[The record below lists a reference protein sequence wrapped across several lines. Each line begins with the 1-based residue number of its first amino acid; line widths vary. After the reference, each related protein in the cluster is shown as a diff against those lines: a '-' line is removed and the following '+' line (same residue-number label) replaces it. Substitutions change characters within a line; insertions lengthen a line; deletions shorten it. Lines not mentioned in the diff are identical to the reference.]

1 MNTPAEISEEKT
13 IQLAASSSLKNK
25 NAEGTVSPLADNRVL
40 HIGARKTAA
49 PVKQLKS
56 YQAIADFNNMR
67 TAETGTR
74 QLMRKS
80 PLLTTSSR
88 PAANVV
94 QLARGVTFTKQQ
106 QEKMLAANKKKHGG
120 KFHTCTNCGFQH
132 ALAHY
137 ATFRGKRMGDG
148 HFQIDHIK
156 HASKG
161 GRNLMR
167 NGRVLCGTCNT
178 SRGNR
183 AAVKRTGASKYRALH
198 QKNIAKNYLRR
209 PSKKY

>member
-1 MNTPAEISEEKT
+1 MNTPVEISEEKT
-13 IQLAASSSLKNK
+13 IQLAANSASKNK
-25 NAEGTVSPLADNRVL
+25 NTTASVFQLADNRMPS
-40 HIGARKTAA
+40 IGLRNKTI

-56 YQAIADFNNMR
+56 YQAIADFNTLR

-74 QLMRKS
+74 QLVRKS
-80 PLLTTSSR
+80 PLITTSPR
-88 PAANVV
+88 PSTSVA
-94 QLARGVTFTKQQ
+94 QLAKGVTFTKQQ
-106 QEKMLAANKKKHGG
+106 REKMLAANKKKHGG

-137 ATFRGKRMGDG
+137 ATFRGRRMGDG
-148 HFQIDHIK
+148 QFQIDHIK

-161 GRNLMR
+161 GRNLIR

-183 AAVKRTGASKYRALH
+183 AAAKRTGARKYRALH

-209 PSKKY
+209 PSKK

>member
-1 MNTPAEISEEKT
+1 MKTHAEISKEKT
-13 IQLAASSSLKNK
+13 IQLAASSSLQNRK
-25 NAEGTVSPLADNRVL
+25 AENTVSQLADNRVSN
-40 HIGARKTAA
+40 IGARNTTV

-56 YQAIADFNNMR
+56 YQAIANFNKLQ

-74 QLMRKS
+74 QLMKKS
-80 PLLTTSSR
+80 PILTTS
-88 PAANVV
+88 AGVA

-106 QEKMLAANKKKHGG
+106 REKMLAANKKKHGG

-161 GRNLMR
+161 GRNLIR

-183 AAVKRTGASKYRALH
+183 AAAKRTGLSKYRALH
-198 QKNIAKNYLRR
+198 QKKTGKNYLRR